1 MITFN
6 TEQVTKNTTSKDL
19 EALNA
24 GCPEVKLQEKSVEY
38 TQNAEYVVSPDA
50 GYDGLSKVNV
60 SVDLVVPTV
69 QNSKTVNI
77 TKNGSTTVK
86 PDTDYD
92 VVEQVVV
99 NTNIP
104 LQEKQVDVLLSEPT
118 TVILPD
124 TGYTGITKLTVNHS
138 PVEANTAYTATSN
151 GQYTIHPSEG
161 FDATTSV
168 NLTVNVPATPVEPT
182 KSVEITQNGTTNIIP
197 ADGYDA
203 IEGVDVTVNVPS
215 KEEETK
221 SVSYT
226 SNGSYTVQPTEGKT
240 LSEVSVS
247 VNVTNPPTALD
258 ISNKFVNCVNQTI
271 TQSDIDAFTGW
282 ENLTDGSYKFYNTKS
297 SSSIT
302 ALVLPSFSGLTNG
315 DFMFANSFS
324 GSYGPLIDLS
334 NVNFSSVTSAK
345 NMFAHSWIIPG
356 PNFKLFAGENS
367 KQIFKEAY
375 IDGGFNSW
383 AFYLDDNTYLMTAN
397 ELFYNARISCGGSL
411 ALRFNAKSFSNAF
424 AEVMDL
430 TDLSLDLDS
439 PQASTGVYIVGL
451 TNRSSIT
458 KLTLTLPNGSY
469 PNTYG
474 ESGYTAF
481 AGNNLVDLTINV
493 INNSASFVNCVSLS
507 QDSVNNILNALTD
520 VTAEPKTITF
530 AATQYGYVTEEQKT
544 AATAKGW
551 TINQA

>member
-118 TVILPD
+118 TVITPD
-124 TGYTGITKLTVNHS
+124 TGYEGITKLTVTHS
-138 PVEANTAYTATSN
+138 PVEANTAYTANAN
-151 GQYTIHPSEG
+151 GNYTIHPSEG
-161 FDATTSV
+161 YDATTSV

-197 ADGYDA
+197 AAGYDA

-247 VNVTNPPTALD
+247 VNVTNPPTAYD
-258 ISNKFVNCVNQTI
+258 ISNKFVSCVNQTI
-271 TQSDIDAFTGW
+271 SQSDIDAFTGW
-282 ENLTDGSYKFYNTKS
+282 ENLTDGSYKFYLAKTLYSNTPITLPAIPKLSNGSHMFSFAAPAPIISFAGRKINVNNGDNMFYQANIIVDEEFQFTCSSGGQYFGRATIDGKFGPNAFYNAYTNSTLHTYSRIFENATFKS
-297 SSSIT
+297 PTQSFLLKGTDFLGMFSSVKGIQDMTVTIDASSSIT
-302 ALVLPSFSGLTNG
+302 ILEMFRGISSLTALHLTFPEVEINNG
-315 DFMFANSFS
+315 DS
-324 GSYGPLIDLS
+324 SYYSPFYGLINL
-334 NVNFSSVTSAK
+334 
-345 NMFAHSWIIPG
+345 
-356 PNFKLFAGENS
+356 EN
-367 KQIFKEAY
+367 
-375 IDGGFNSW
+375 
-383 AFYLDDNTYLMTAN
+383 
-397 ELFYNARISCGGSL
+397 
-411 ALRFNAKSFSNAF
+411 
-424 AEVMDL
+424 
-430 TDLSLDLDS
+430 
-439 PQASTGVYIVGL
+439 
-451 TNRSSIT
+451 
-458 KLTLTLPNGSY
+458 
-469 PNTYG
+469 
-474 ESGYTAF
+474 
-481 AGNNLVDLTINV
+481 LTINR
-493 INNSASFVNCVSLS
+493 ITSSCYFSDCKKLT
-507 QDSVNNILNALTD
+507 QESVNNIINALAD
-520 VTAEPKTITF
+520 GVTNQTIWF
-530 AATQYGYVTEEQKT
+530 ASTQYGYVTEEQKT

-551 TINQA
+551 TINRA

>member
-86 PDTDYD
+86 PDTGYD

-118 TVILPD
+118 TVITPD
-124 TGYTGITKLTVNHS
+124 TGYEGITKLTVTHS
-138 PVEANTAYTATSN
+138 PVEANTAYTATNN
-151 GQYTIHPSEG
+151 GNYTITPSEG
-161 FDATTSV
+161 YDATTSV

-182 KSVEITQNGTTNIIP
+182 KQVTITSNGTTNIIP
-197 ADGYDA
+197 AAGYDA

-247 VNVTNPPTALD
+247 VNVTNPPTAYD
-258 ISNKFVNCVNQTI
+258 INNPNVRLGGTYFDSGVVGVNFLSVK
-271 TQSDIDAFTGW
+271 QSDIDALTGW
-282 ENLTDGSYKFYNTKS
+282 ESLTDGSGKCVQTFPTEDIIFNLPEITSANLMFYGGQY
-297 SSSIT
+297 
-302 ALVLPSFSGLTNG
+302 LPPSVAREHKISFT
-315 DFMFANSFS
+315 S
-324 GSYGPLIDLS
+324 GSLSKLKFAQKFAGFNQLWFDFSNVDLS
-334 NVNFSSVTSAK
+334 NCDRIEFGKATIQTDNYLKLGVNQMEETSCAFVNNEVK
-345 NMFAHSWIIPG
+345 FQFVRKFDLGRSNTL
-356 PNFKLFAGENS
+356 NFKNNTNLHKAYL
-367 KQIFKEAY
+367 IFNY
-375 IDGGFNSW
+375 PFNPDLM
-383 AFYLDDNTYLMTAN
+383 FYGCS
-397 ELFYNARISCGGSL
+397 R
-411 ALRFNAKSFSNAF
+411 
-424 AEVMDL
+424 L
-430 TDLSLDLDS
+430 TDVDIQGNIYPAD
-439 PQASTGVYIVGL
+439 
-451 TNRSSIT
+451 SSIYAANFYGCSRLQNLSIT
-458 KLTLTLPNGSY
+458 TISKSMHLEEATSLTQ
-469 PNTYG
+469 
-474 ESGYTAF
+474 E
-481 AGNNLVDLTINV
+481 
-493 INNSASFVNCVSLS
+493 
-507 QDSVNNILNALTD
+507 SVNNIINALAD
-520 VTAEPKTITF
+520 GVTNQTITF
-530 AATQYGYVTEEQKT
+530 AATQYGYITEEQKT

>member
-86 PDTDYD
+86 PDTDYNA
-92 VVEQVVV
+92 VEQVVV

-104 LQEKQVDVLLSEPT
+104 LQEKQVNVLLSEPT

-138 PVEANTAYTATSN
+138 PVEANTAYTANKN
-151 GQYTIHPSEG
+151 GSYTIHPSEG

-258 ISNKFVNCVNQTI
+258 ISNKFVSCVNQTI

-282 ENLTDGSYKFYNTKS
+282 ENLTDGSYKFYRAKALYSDTP
-297 SSSIT
+297 IT
-302 ALVLPSFSGLTNG
+302 LPAIPKLSNGSYMFSFAPPAPIISFAGKKINVSNG
-315 DFMFANSFS
+315 DNMFYQANIIVDEEFQFTCSSGGQYFGRAIIDGKFGPNALYNADTTRHPNTYSRIFENATFKSPTQSFYLV
-324 GSYGPLIDLS
+324 GTDFLGM
-334 NVNFSSVTSAK
+334 FSSVKGIQDMTVTIEASYSITILE
-345 NMFAHSWIIPG
+345 MFWNISSLTALHLTFPEVEINNGDSSYYSPFYGLI
-356 PNFKLFAGENS
+356 NLENLT
-367 KQIFKEAY
+367 INR
-375 IDGGFNSW
+375 ITNSC
-383 AFYLDDNTYLMTAN
+383 Y
-397 ELFYNARISCGGSL
+397 
-411 ALRFNAKSFSNAF
+411 FS
-424 AEVMDL
+424 DC
-430 TDLSLDLDS
+430 
-439 PQASTGVYIVGL
+439 
-451 TNRSSIT
+451 T
-458 KLTLTLPNGSY
+458 KLTQ
-469 PNTYG
+469 
-474 ESGYTAF
+474 E
-481 AGNNLVDLTINV
+481 
-493 INNSASFVNCVSLS
+493 
-507 QDSVNNILNALTD
+507 SVNNIINALAD
-520 VTAEPKTITF
+520 GVTNQEIWF
-530 AATQYGYVTEEQKT
+530 ASTQYGYVTEEQKT

>member
-86 PDTDYD
+86 PDTGYD
-92 VVEQVVV
+92 AVEQVVV

-118 TVILPD
+118 TVITPD
-124 TGYTGITKLTVNHS
+124 TGYEGITKLTVTHS
-138 PVEANTAYTATSN
+138 PVEANTAYTANAN
-151 GQYTIHPSEG
+151 GSYTIHPSEG
-161 FDATTSV
+161 YDATTSV

-182 KSVEITQNGTTNIIP
+182 KQVTITSNGTTNIIP
-197 ADGYDA
+197 ADGYNA

-226 SNGSYTVQPTEGKT
+226 SNGSYTVQPTAGKT

-247 VNVTNPPTALD
+247 VNVPSSGGLD
-258 ISNKFVNCVNQTI
+258 ISNKFVNCANQLI

-282 ENLTDGSYKFYNTKS
+282 ENLTKGDKKFYNATSTELIKLPNPETLT
-297 SSSIT
+297 SIQYM
-302 ALVLPSFSGLTNG
+302 FSAPDISRGVKLDVRG
-315 DFMFANSFS
+315 QSW
-324 GSYGPLIDLS
+324 S
-334 NVNFSSVTSAK
+334 NVKTGTQAFRNIPLTLDNKFKFYSSGTGVFYGSLITGELGYSAFYQSDNLFAPNFSEWFQRCHFNTPTVSLRLHSNNLSSMFDGTNLTSLNLSVYEESPVNLQQLCA
-345 NMFAHSWIIPG
+345 SCD
-356 PNFKLFAGENS
+356 KLKTLSLNLPE
-367 KQIFKEAY
+367 
-375 IDGGFNSW
+375 
-383 AFYLDDNTYLMTAN
+383 LDNT
-397 ELFYNARISCGGSL
+397 FGISNYGS
-411 ALRFNAKSFSNAF
+411 F
-424 AEVMDL
+424 
-430 TDLSLDLDS
+430 
-439 PQASTGVYIVGL
+439 VYGCKVL
-451 TNRSSIT
+451 ET
-458 KLTLTLPNGSY
+458 
-469 PNTYG
+469 
-474 ESGYTAF
+474 
-481 AGNNLVDLTINV
+481 VTINHISTNV
-493 INNSASFVNCVSLS
+493 FMNDCRSLT

-520 VTAEPKTITF
+520 VTANPKTITF
-530 AATQYGYVTEEQKT
+530 AATQYGYITEEQKT

>member
-86 PDTDYD
+86 PDTNYD

-138 PVEANTAYTATSN
+138 PVEANTAYTATNN
-151 GQYTIHPSEG
+151 GNYTIHPSEG
-161 FDATTSV
+161 YDATTSV

-182 KSVEITQNGTTNIIP
+182 KQVTITSNGTTNIIP

-247 VNVTNPPTALD
+247 VNVTNPPTAYD

-271 TQSDIDAFTGW
+271 SQSDIDAFTGW
-282 ENLTDGSYKFYNTKS
+282 ENLTDGSYKFYLAKTLYSNTPITLPAIPKLSNGSHMFSFAVPAPIISFAGRKINVNNGDNMFYQANIIVDEEFQFTCSSGGQYFGRATIDGKFGPNAFYNAYTNSTLHTYSRIFENATFKS
-297 SSSIT
+297 PTQSFLLKGTDFLGMFSSVKGIQDMTVTIDASSSIT
-302 ALVLPSFSGLTNG
+302 ILEMFRGISSLTALHLTFPEVEINNG
-315 DFMFANSFS
+315 DSSYYSPFYGLINLENLTINRITNSCYFS
-324 GSYGPLIDLS
+324 D
-334 NVNFSSVTSAK
+334 
-345 NMFAHSWIIPG
+345 
-356 PNFKLFAGENS
+356 
-367 KQIFKEAY
+367 
-375 IDGGFNSW
+375 
-383 AFYLDDNTYLMTAN
+383 
-397 ELFYNARISCGGSL
+397 C
-411 ALRFNAKSFSNAF
+411 
-424 AEVMDL
+424 
-430 TDLSLDLDS
+430 
-439 PQASTGVYIVGL
+439 
-451 TNRSSIT
+451 T
-458 KLTLTLPNGSY
+458 KLTQ
-469 PNTYG
+469 
-474 ESGYTAF
+474 E
-481 AGNNLVDLTINV
+481 
-493 INNSASFVNCVSLS
+493 
-507 QDSVNNILNALTD
+507 SVNNIINALAD
-520 VTAEPKTITF
+520 GVTNQTIWF
-530 AATQYGYVTEEQKT
+530 ASTQYGYVTEEQKT

-551 TINQA
+551 TINRA

>member
-92 VVEQVVV
+92 VVKQVVV

-138 PVEANTAYTATSN
+138 PVEANTAYTANEN
-151 GQYTIHPSEG
+151 GNYTIHPSEG

-182 KSVEITQNGTTNIIP
+182 KSVEITQNGITNIIP

-240 LSEVSVS
+240 LSEVSVN
-247 VNVTNPPTALD
+247 VNVANPPTAYD
-258 ISNKFVNCVNQTI
+258 INNPNVRLGGTWRYTGSNHYLSVQ
-271 TQSDIDAFTGW
+271 QSDIDSLTGW
-282 ENLTDGSYKFYNTKS
+282 ETLTIGGGKCTMINPETDLTFNLPEITDGNSMFYTTYLGITPNKKISFTDGSLSKMKTAVGFCGSTELQFNFSNLDLSECISLSLGRAVIQTDVPLKVGVSQITFDSSSTFYNNSLKMHFIKEFDINTQNLINLEHNTNIQNVEFIFDHPFNPYRMFYDCGYLTDVIIQGNIYPND
-297 SSSIT
+297 SSIY
-302 ALVLPSFSGLTNG
+302 V
-315 DFMFANSFS
+315 ANF
-324 GSYGPLIDLS
+324 YGCGRL
-334 NVNFSSVTSAK
+334 K
-345 NMFAHSWIIPG
+345 N
-356 PNFKLFAGENS
+356 L
-367 KQIFKEAY
+367 
-375 IDGGFNSW
+375 
-383 AFYLDDNTYLMTAN
+383 
-397 ELFYNARISCGGSL
+397 
-411 ALRFNAKSFSNAF
+411 
-424 AEVMDL
+424 
-430 TDLSLDLDS
+430 
-439 PQASTGVYIVGL
+439 
-451 TNRSSIT
+451 SIT
-458 KLTLTLPNGSY
+458 TISKSMHLEQAPSLTQ
-469 PNTYG
+469 
-474 ESGYTAF
+474 E
-481 AGNNLVDLTINV
+481 
-493 INNSASFVNCVSLS
+493 
-507 QDSVNNILNALTD
+507 SVNNIINALAD
-520 VTAEPKTITF
+520 GVTNQTIWF
-530 AATQYGYVTEEQKT
+530 ASTQYGYVTEEQKT

>member
-86 PDTDYD
+86 PDTGYD

-138 PVEANTAYTATSN
+138 PVEANTAYTANKN
-151 GQYTIHPSEG
+151 GSYTIHPSEG
-161 FDATTSV
+161 YDATTSV

-247 VNVTNPPTALD
+247 VNVPSSGALD
-258 ISNKFVNCVNQTI
+258 ISNKFVSCANQTI

-282 ENLTDGSYKFYNTKS
+282 ENLTNGDNKFKSATSQELIKLPNPETLTSIQYMFSAPDISRGVKLDVRGQSWSNVKSGAQAFRNILLTLDNKFKFYGSGTGVFYY
-297 SSSIT
+297 SSIT
-302 ALVLPSFSGLTNG
+302 GELGYSAFYQSDDLFAPNFSEWFTRCYFNTPTVSLRLHSNNLYS
-315 DFMFANSFS
+315 MFAETN
-324 GSYGPLIDLS
+324 
-334 NVNFSSVTSAK
+334 
-345 NMFAHSWIIPG
+345 
-356 PNFKLFAGENS
+356 
-367 KQIFKEAY
+367 
-375 IDGGFNSW
+375 
-383 AFYLDDNTYLMTAN
+383 
-397 ELFYNARISCGGSL
+397 
-411 ALRFNAKSFSNAF
+411 
-424 AEVMDL
+424 L
-430 TDLSLDLDS
+430 TSLDLNVYETTPVS
-439 PQASTGVYIVGL
+439 LQKLCASCDKLKTLSLNLPEFDNTFGGSNYGSFVYGCKALETV
-451 TNRSSIT
+451 
-458 KLTLTLPNGSY
+458 
-469 PNTYG
+469 
-474 ESGYTAF
+474 
-481 AGNNLVDLTINV
+481 TINH
-493 INNSASFVNCVSLS
+493 ISTNIFLSDCRSLT
-507 QDSVNNILNALTD
+507 QESVNNIINALAD
-520 VTAEPKTITF
+520 VTANPKTITF
-530 AATQYGYVTEEQKT
+530 AATPYSYITEEQKT

>member
-92 VVEQVVV
+92 AVEQVVV

-124 TGYTGITKLTVNHS
+124 AGYTGITKLTVNHS
-138 PVEANTAYTATSN
+138 PVEANTAYTANEN
-151 GQYTIHPSEG
+151 GSYTIHPSEG
-161 FDATTSV
+161 FGATTSV

-203 IEGVDVTVNVPS
+203 IAGVDVTVNVPS

-247 VNVTNPPTALD
+247 VNVANPPTAYD
-258 ISNKFVNCVNQTI
+258 ISNKFVSCVNQTI
-271 TQSDIDAFTGW
+271 SQEDIDAFTGW
-282 ENLTDGSYKFYNTKS
+282 ENLTDGSYKFYNAKTLYS
-297 SSSIT
+297 DTPIT
-302 ALVLPSFSGLTNG
+302 LPAIPKLSKGAYMFSFAAPAPIISFAGRKINVSNG
-315 DFMFANSFS
+315 DNMFYQANIIVDEEFQFTCSSGGQYFGRATIDGKFGPNALYNVDTTAHPNTYSRIFENATFKSPTQSFYLV
-324 GSYGPLIDLS
+324 GTDFLGM
-334 NVNFSSVTSAK
+334 FSSVEGIQDMTVT
-345 NMFAHSWIIPG
+345 
-356 PNFKLFAGENS
+356 
-367 KQIFKEAY
+367 
-375 IDGGFNSW
+375 ID
-383 AFYLDDNTYLMTAN
+383 
-397 ELFYNARISCGGSL
+397 
-411 ALRFNAKSFSNAF
+411 
-424 AEVMDL
+424 
-430 TDLSLDLDS
+430 
-439 PQASTGVYIVGL
+439 ASY
-451 TNRSSIT
+451 SIT
-458 KLTLTLPNGSY
+458 ILEMFRSMSSLTALHLNFPEVEINNGDSSY
-469 PNTYG
+469 YSPFYG
-474 ESGYTAF
+474 LI
-481 AGNNLVDLTINV
+481 NLENLTINR
-493 INNSASFVNCVSLS
+493 ITNSCYFSACKKLT
-507 QDSVNNILNALTD
+507 QESVNNIINALAD
-520 VTAEPKTITF
+520 GVTNQTIWF
-530 AATQYGYVTEEQKT
+530 ASTQYGYVTEEQKT

>member
-92 VVEQVVV
+92 AVEQVVV

-104 LQEKQVDVLLSEPT
+104 LQEKQVNVLLSEPT

-161 FDATTSV
+161 YDATTSV

-258 ISNKFVNCVNQTI
+258 ISNKFVSCVNQTI

-282 ENLTDGSYKFYNTKS
+282 ENLTDGRYKFYLAKTSDSQNPV
-297 SSSIT
+297 
-302 ALVLPSFSGLTNG
+302 VLPAMPNLTRGTEMFSCDSISKRSAFYDLRNVDFSKVTNAME
-315 DFMFANSFS
+315 MFQNVRII
-324 GSYGPLIDLS
+324 IDDS
-334 NVNFSSVTSAK
+334 
-345 NMFAHSWIIPG
+345 
-356 PNFKLFAGENS
+356 FKLFASDSIN
-367 KQIFKEAY
+367 IFMGAE
-375 IDGGFNSW
+375 INGTFNFN
-383 AFYLDDNTYLMTAN
+383 AFYKTNEICLGRADYLFKDAQIN
-397 ELFYNARISCGGSL
+397 YNG
-411 ALRFNAKSFSNAF
+411 
-424 AEVMDL
+424 
-430 TDLSLDLDS
+430 TLSLRLNTNTL
-439 PQASTGVYIVGL
+439 AGAFLNVKGL
-451 TNRSSIT
+451 TSLFLDLAGGPAGVNGIEITSLTKGSSIT
-458 KLTLTLPNGSY
+458 SLTITLPADNN
-469 PNTYG
+469 NTYG
-474 ESGYTAF
+474 DVSWQTFLSNVME
-481 AGNNLVDLTINV
+481 NVTINV
-493 INNSASFVNCVSLS
+493 INNNCDISTSTHLT
-507 QDSVNNILNALTD
+507 QESVNNIINALAD
-520 VTAEPKTITF
+520 VTADPKTLTLSN
-530 AATQYGYVTEEQKT
+530 QVQSYVTEEQKT

-551 TINQA
+551 TINFR

>member
-92 VVEQVVV
+92 AVEQVVV

-138 PVEANTAYTATSN
+138 PVEANTAYTANAN
-151 GQYTIHPSEG
+151 GSYTITPSEG

-247 VNVTNPPTALD
+247 VNVTNPPTAYD

-271 TQSDIDAFTGW
+271 SQSDIDAFTGW
-282 ENLTDGSYKFYNTKS
+282 ENLTDGRYKFYK
-297 SSSIT
+297 T
-302 ALVLPSFSGLTNG
+302 ATSDLQNPVVLPDMPNLTKGIGMFNCDLLIPRSAFFDLRNVDFSK
-315 DFMFANSFS
+315 
-324 GSYGPLIDLS
+324 
-334 NVNFSSVTSAK
+334 VTSAME
-345 NMFAHSWIIPG
+345 MFRNSKIIIDDS
-356 PNFKLFAGENS
+356 FKLFAKDSVN
-367 KQIFKEAY
+367 IFYGAEISGQFEY
-375 IDGGFNSW
+375 S
-383 AFYLDDNTYLMTAN
+383 AFYQSN
-397 ELFYNARISCGGSL
+397 ELCLGRADYLFKDAKFNDNDTLSL
-411 ALRFNAKSFSNAF
+411 RLNTNVLPAAF
-424 AEVMDL
+424 QNVVGL
-430 TDLSLDLDS
+430 TSLSLDLRG
-439 PQASTGVYIVGL
+439 PAGVNGIDIHSL
-451 TNRSSIT
+451 TRTSSIT
-458 KLTLTLPNGSY
+458 SLTITLPEDNS
-469 PNTYG
+469 NTYG
-474 ESGYTAF
+474 DVSYQTFLSNIME
-481 AGNNLVDLTINV
+481 NVTINI
-493 INNSASFVNCVSLS
+493 INNNCNISTSTSLT

-520 VTAEPKTITF
+520 VTADPKTITF
-530 AATQYGYVTEEQKT
+530 AATPYSYITEEQKT

>member
-86 PDTDYD
+86 PDTGYD

-138 PVEANTAYTATSN
+138 PVEANTAYTANEN
-151 GQYTIHPSEG
+151 GSYTIHPSEG
-161 FDATTSV
+161 YDATTSV

-182 KSVEITQNGTTNIIP
+182 KSVEITQNGITNIIP
-197 ADGYDA
+197 AAGYDA

-247 VNVTNPPTALD
+247 VNVPSSGALD
-258 ISNKFVNCVNQTI
+258 VSSPYVCFSLLGQTRNNASQGGVTLDDINGIS
-271 TQSDIDAFTGW
+271 GW
-282 ENLTDGSYKFYNTKS
+282 ENLTDGFYKFNSTYITSPLTWPENLFQNLISGNSMFSSARARTTDQRGGVLNMSNQSFPNLETAKEMFNLVSTATELQMPSEDVAMFPKLKQATRMFAGAKILSGGYVNVTGPLESIGFMFS
-297 SSSIT
+297 SSFPDSNHT
-302 ALVLPSFSGLTNG
+302 PTVSLTNLSNLTDADRPLG
-315 DFMFANSFS
+315 VSNSFIEEFILT
-324 GSYGPLIDLS
+324 GLPVDCNLS
-334 NVNFSSVTSAK
+334 VGTHLSEHSVSSIITTLADVTSNPK
-345 NMFAHSWIIPG
+345 
-356 PNFKLFAGENS
+356 
-367 KQIFKEAY
+367 
-375 IDGGFNSW
+375 
-383 AFYLDDNTYLMTAN
+383 
-397 ELFYNARISCGGSL
+397 
-411 ALRFNAKSFSNAF
+411 
-424 AEVMDL
+424 
-430 TDLSLDLDS
+430 
-439 PQASTGVYIVGL
+439 
-451 TNRSSIT
+451 
-458 KLTLTLPNGSY
+458 TLTLS
-469 PNTYG
+469 
-474 ESGYTAF
+474 
-481 AGNNLVDLTINV
+481 
-493 INNSASFVNCVSLS
+493 
-507 QDSVNNILNALTD
+507 
-520 VTAEPKTITF
+520 
-530 AATQYGYVTEEQKT
+530 TQVQSYVTEDMKT

-551 TINQA
+551 TINFA

>member
-6 TEQVTKNTTSKDL
+6 TKQVTKNTTSKDL

-92 VVEQVVV
+92 AVEQVVV

-124 TGYTGITKLTVNHS
+124 TGYTGITKLTVNHP
-138 PVEANTAYTATSN
+138 PVEANTAYTANEN
-151 GQYTIHPSEG
+151 GSYTIHPSEG
-161 FDATTSV
+161 YDATTSV

-247 VNVTNPPTALD
+247 VNVAGSGGDLSKD
-258 ISNKFVNCVNQTI
+258 I
-271 TQSDIDAFTGW
+271 TQPYVNLCGQDFTADNFNALTGY
-282 ENLTDGSYKFYNTKS
+282 ENLTSTKNKFRWMDPIIPSSDDEVTVTLDLPNVVDASYFLSGMSGGSSQFKV
-297 SSSIT
+297 SIAFT
-302 ALVLPSFSGLTNG
+302 ERSFKKCETFSG
-315 DFMFANSFS
+315 FMSNIDNFAFLNSTVNV
-324 GSYGPLIDLS
+324 DLS
-334 NVNFSSVTSAK
+334 NGSSLNSCYYKFNPINKVTCKANVSSKCTVLANFGNSSSANFDWTNADTS
-345 NMFAHSWIIPG
+345 NVE
-356 PNFKLFAGENS
+356 NFYSFLEQASITDLPLLDFS
-367 KQIFKEAY
+367 KATNISYMLYRCFSLTNL
-375 IDGGFNSW
+375 GGFLNLGK
-383 AFYLDDNTYLMTAN
+383 ATTKQMT
-397 ELFYNARISCGGSL
+397 
-411 ALRFNAKSFSNAF
+411 
-424 AEVMDL
+424 
-430 TDLSLDLDS
+430 LSL
-439 PQASTGVYIVGL
+439 Y
-451 TNRSSIT
+451 SSS
-458 KLTLTLPNGSY
+458 KLTT
-469 PNTYG
+469 
-474 ESGYTAF
+474 ESVLNIF
-481 AGNNLVDLTINV
+481 NNLY
-493 INNSASFVNCVSLS
+493 
-507 QDSVNNILNALTD
+507 SVNASLGCKIELSSTVYGNLTED
-520 VTAEPKTITF
+520 QIAI
-530 AATQYGYVTEEQKT
+530 ATN
-544 AATAKGW
+544 KGW
-551 TINQA
+551 TVTG

>member
-92 VVEQVVV
+92 AVEQVVV

-138 PVEANTAYTATSN
+138 PVEANTAYTANKN
-151 GQYTIHPSEG
+151 GSYTIHPSEG

-197 ADGYDA
+197 ADGYNA

-247 VNVTNPPTALD
+247 VNVPSSGALD

-282 ENLTDGSYKFYNTKS
+282 GNLTDGSYKFYNTKS
-297 SSSIT
+297 SSEGT

-324 GSYGPLIDLS
+324 GHYGPHIDLS
-334 NVNFSSVTSAK
+334 NVDFSSVTSAK
-345 NMFAHSWIIPG
+345 NMF
-356 PNFKLFAGENS
+356 
-367 KQIFKEAY
+367 
-375 IDGGFNSW
+375 
-383 AFYLDDNTYLMTAN
+383 
-397 ELFYNARISCGGSL
+397 
-411 ALRFNAKSFSNAF
+411 
-424 AEVMDL
+424 
-430 TDLSLDLDS
+430 
-439 PQASTGVYIVGL
+439 
-451 TNRSSIT
+451 
-458 KLTLTLPNGSY
+458 
-469 PNTYG
+469 
-474 ESGYTAF
+474 
-481 AGNNLVDLTINV
+481 
-493 INNSASFVNCVSLS
+493 
-507 QDSVNNILNALTD
+507 
-520 VTAEPKTITF
+520 
-530 AATQYGYVTEEQKT
+530 
-544 AATAKGW
+544 
-551 TINQA
+551 NQS

>member
-86 PDTDYD
+86 PDTGYD
-92 VVEQVVV
+92 AVEQVVV

-161 FDATTSV
+161 YDATTSV

-203 IEGVDVTVNVPS
+203 IAGVDVTVNVPS

-247 VNVTNPPTALD
+247 VNVTNPPTAYD
-258 ISNKFVNCVNQTI
+258 INNPNVRLGGEIVSEYDRRYLRVA
-271 TQSDIDAFTGW
+271 QSDINALSGW
-282 ENLTDGSYKFYNTKS
+282 ETLQDGIGKCSAIFPAEDLTFNLPELVCGDNMFYSGYSGGIPNKTISFTDGS
-297 SSSIT
+297 
-302 ALVLPSFSGLTNG
+302 
-315 DFMFANSFS
+315 
-324 GSYGPLIDLS
+324 LS
-334 NVNFSSVTSAK
+334 KMTSA
-345 NMFAHSWIIPG
+345 AG
-356 PNFKLFAGENS
+356 FAGNS
-367 KQIFKEAY
+367 
-375 IDGGFNSW
+375 
-383 AFYLDDNTYLMTAN
+383 
-397 ELFYNARISCGGSL
+397 R
-411 ALRFNAKSFSNAF
+411 LRFNLSNLDLTNCRYFSLGNSRIQTDNYLKLGANALNLTQCEFVNNEVKLHFLYKFSISGYGGEVTFEANSEIHKVHLIFSNPYKLYRSF
-424 AEVMDL
+424 FNCSEL
-430 TDLSLDLDS
+430 TDVEIQGELYVSESSLYNS
-439 PQASTGVYIVGL
+439 NFYNCQ
-451 TNRSSIT
+451 
-458 KLTLTLPNGSY
+458 KLKN
-469 PNTYG
+469 
-474 ESGYTAF
+474 
-481 AGNNLVDLTINV
+481 
-493 INNSASFVNCVSLS
+493 VSLTKIWNTMWWNGAPS
-507 QDSVNNILNALTD
+507 LTQESVNNIINALAD
-520 VTAEPKTITF
+520 GVTNQTITF
-530 AATQYGYVTEEQKT
+530 AAKQYGYITEEQKT

-551 TINQA
+551 TINKA

>member
-92 VVEQVVV
+92 AVEQVVV

-247 VNVTNPPTALD
+247 VNVPSSGALD
-258 ISNKFVNCVNQTI
+258 ISNKFVSCANQTI
-271 TQSDIDAFTGW
+271 SQSDIDAFTGW
-282 ENLTDGSYKFYNTKS
+282 ENLTKGDKKFYNATSQELIKLPNPETLTSINQMFNASNISRGVKLDVRGQSWSNVKS
-297 SSSIT
+297 STQAFRNISLTLDNKFKFYGSGTGVFYASLIT
-302 ALVLPSFSGLTNG
+302 GELG
-315 DFMFANSFS
+315 
-324 GSYGPLIDLS
+324 Y
-334 NVNFSSVTSAK
+334 SA
-345 NMFAHSWIIPG
+345 FYQSDD
-356 PNFKLFAGENS
+356 LFAPDFSEW
-367 KQIFKEAY
+367 F
-375 IDGGFNSW
+375 
-383 AFYLDDNTYLMTAN
+383 
-397 ELFYNARISCGGSL
+397 ARC
-411 ALRFNAKSFSNAF
+411 RFNTPTVSLRLHSNSLDSMF
-424 AEVMDL
+424 NTTNL
-430 TDLSLDLDS
+430 TSLDLN
-439 PQASTGVYIVGL
+439 VYEVTPVNLRNLCG
-451 TNRSSIT
+451 SCD
-458 KLTLTLPNGSY
+458 KLKTLSLNLPELDNTFGTSNYGSFV
-469 PNTYG
+469 YG
-474 ESGYTAF
+474 CKVLET
-481 AGNNLVDLTINV
+481 VTINH
-493 INNSASFVNCVSLS
+493 ISTNIFFSDCRSLT
-507 QDSVNNILNALTD
+507 QESVNNIINALAD
-520 VTAEPKTITF
+520 GVTNQTIWF

>member
-86 PDTDYD
+86 PDTGYD
-92 VVEQVVV
+92 AVEQVVV

-124 TGYTGITKLTVNHS
+124 TGYTGITKLTVNHP
-138 PVEANTAYTATSN
+138 PVEANTAYTANEN
-151 GQYTIHPSEG
+151 GSYTITPSEG

-247 VNVTNPPTALD
+247 VNVTNPPTAYD
-258 ISNKFVNCVNQTI
+258 INNPNVRLGGTYNRATSSGSYFIEVQ
-271 TQSDIDAFTGW
+271 QSDINSLTGW
-282 ENLTDGSYKFYNTKS
+282 ESLTIGSGKCVGIFPTGDLIFNLPEITSADWMFYGTSLGTGGWGRHKISFTDGSLSKLISAENFCGSEN
-297 SSSIT
+297 
-302 ALVLPSFSGLTNG
+302 LWFDFSNV
-315 DFMFANSFS
+315 
-324 GSYGPLIDLS
+324 DLS
-334 NVNFSSVTSAK
+334 NCWKCSFGAAK
-345 NMFAHSWIIPG
+345 LQTDNYL
-356 PNFKLFAGENS
+356 KLGIA
-367 KQIFKEAY
+367 
-375 IDGGFNSW
+375 D
-383 AFYLDDNTYLMTAN
+383 
-397 ELFYNARISCGGSL
+397 ISF
-411 ALRFNAKSFSNAF
+411 R
-424 AEVMDL
+424 
-430 TDLSLDLDS
+430 
-439 PQASTGVYIVGL
+439 
-451 TNRSSIT
+451 
-458 KLTLTLPNGSY
+458 
-469 PNTYG
+469 
-474 ESGYTAF
+474 
-481 AGNNLVDLTINV
+481 
-493 INNSASFVNCVSLS
+493 SASFVNGEIKLQFPKSHTNSIDFQNNTQLHKAYLIFDYPFSPSKMFYSCSNLEEVAIQGDLSPKDESTRYTSNFYMCYKLTNVSFTKILTS
-507 QDSVNNILNALTD
+507 VWFGDCKKLTQESVNNIINALADGVTD
-520 VTAEPKTITF
+520 QTITF
-530 AATQYGYVTEEQKT
+530 ASTQYGYVTEEQKT

>member
-92 VVEQVVV
+92 AVEQVVV

-138 PVEANTAYTATSN
+138 PVEANTAYTANEN
-151 GQYTIHPSEG
+151 GSYTIHPSEG

-197 ADGYDA
+197 ADGYNA

-247 VNVTNPPTALD
+247 VNVTNPPTAYD
-258 ISNKFVNCVNQTI
+258 ISNKFVSCANQLI

-282 ENLTDGSYKFYNTKS
+282 ENFTKGDDKFKNATSQELIK
-297 SSSIT
+297 
-302 ALVLPSFSGLTNG
+302 LPN
-315 DFMFANSFS
+315 
-324 GSYGPLIDLS
+324 P
-334 NVNFSSVTSAK
+334 
-345 NMFAHSWIIPG
+345 
-356 PNFKLFAGENS
+356 E
-367 KQIFKEAY
+367 
-375 IDGGFNSW
+375 
-383 AFYLDDNTYLMTAN
+383 
-397 ELFYNARISCGGSL
+397 
-411 ALRFNAKSFSNAF
+411 
-424 AEVMDL
+424 
-430 TDLSLDLDS
+430 
-439 PQASTGVYIVGL
+439 
-451 TNRSSIT
+451 
-458 KLTLTLPNGSY
+458 TLTSVQQM
-469 PNTYG
+469 
-474 ESGYTAF
+474 F
-481 AGNNLVDLTINV
+481 
-493 INNSASFVNCVSLS
+493 SAPDISRGVKL
-507 QDSVNNILNALTD
+507 D
-520 VTAEPKTITF
+520 VRG
-530 AATQYGYVTEEQKT
+530 QS
-544 AATAKGW
+544 
-551 TINQA
+551 

>member
-86 PDTDYD
+86 PDTNYD
-92 VVEQVVV
+92 AVEQVVV

-104 LQEKQVDVLLSEPT
+104 LQEKQVNVLLSEPT
-118 TVILPD
+118 TVITPD
-124 TGYTGITKLTVNHS
+124 TGYEGITKLTVTHP
-138 PVEANTAYTATSN
+138 PVEANTAYTANEN
-151 GQYTIHPSEG
+151 GSYTIHPSEG
-161 FDATTSV
+161 YDATTSV

-182 KSVEITQNGTTNIIP
+182 KSVEITQNGITNIIP
-197 ADGYDA
+197 ADGYNA

-258 ISNKFVNCVNQTI
+258 ISNKFVSCVNQTI

-297 SSSIT
+297 SSEGI

-324 GSYGPLIDLS
+324 GHYGPHIDLS
-334 NVNFSSVTSAK
+334 NVDFSSVTSAK
-345 NMFAHSWIIPG
+345 NMF
-356 PNFKLFAGENS
+356 
-367 KQIFKEAY
+367 
-375 IDGGFNSW
+375 
-383 AFYLDDNTYLMTAN
+383 
-397 ELFYNARISCGGSL
+397 
-411 ALRFNAKSFSNAF
+411 
-424 AEVMDL
+424 
-430 TDLSLDLDS
+430 
-439 PQASTGVYIVGL
+439 
-451 TNRSSIT
+451 
-458 KLTLTLPNGSY
+458 
-469 PNTYG
+469 
-474 ESGYTAF
+474 
-481 AGNNLVDLTINV
+481 
-493 INNSASFVNCVSLS
+493 
-507 QDSVNNILNALTD
+507 
-520 VTAEPKTITF
+520 
-530 AATQYGYVTEEQKT
+530 
-544 AATAKGW
+544 
-551 TINQA
+551 NQS

>member
-86 PDTDYD
+86 PDTGYD

-138 PVEANTAYTATSN
+138 PVEANTAYTANAN
-151 GQYTIHPSEG
+151 GSYTITPSEG
-161 FDATTSV
+161 YDATTSV

-182 KSVEITQNGTTNIIP
+182 KQVTITSNGTTNIIP
-197 ADGYDA
+197 AAGYDA

-247 VNVTNPPTALD
+247 VNVTNPPTAYD
-258 ISNKFVNCVNQTI
+258 INNLNVRLGGEVASSDGYKKYIRVA
-271 TQSDIDAFTGW
+271 QSDINALSGW
-282 ENLTDGSYKFYNTKS
+282 ETLQDGMGKCSAIYPNEDLTFNLPELVCGDNMFYSGYFNEIPNKTISFTDGS
-297 SSSIT
+297 
-302 ALVLPSFSGLTNG
+302 
-315 DFMFANSFS
+315 
-324 GSYGPLIDLS
+324 LS
-334 NVNFSSVTSAK
+334 KMTSAA
-345 NMFAHSWIIPG
+345 N
-356 PNFKLFAGENS
+356 FAGTS
-367 KQIFKEAY
+367 
-375 IDGGFNSW
+375 
-383 AFYLDDNTYLMTAN
+383 
-397 ELFYNARISCGGSL
+397 R
-411 ALRFNAKSFSNAF
+411 LRFNLSNLDLTNCRYFSLGNSRIQTDNYLKLGANGLNLTQCEFVNNEVKLHFLYNFSTSGYGGEVTFENNHEIYKVHLIFSNPYKLYRSF
-424 AEVMDL
+424 FNCDHL
-430 TDLSLDLDS
+430 TDVEIQGELYVNESSLYNANFYSCQQLK
-439 PQASTGVYIVGL
+439 
-451 TNRSSIT
+451 N
-458 KLTLTLPNGSY
+458 
-469 PNTYG
+469 
-474 ESGYTAF
+474 
-481 AGNNLVDLTINV
+481 
-493 INNSASFVNCVSLS
+493 VSLTKIWNTMYWNGCPS
-507 QDSVNNILNALTD
+507 LTQESVNNIINALAD
-520 VTAEPKTITF
+520 GVTNQTITF
-530 AATQYGYVTEEQKT
+530 AATQYGYITEEQKT

>member
-118 TVILPD
+118 TVITPD
-124 TGYTGITKLTVNHS
+124 TGYEGITKLTVTHS
-138 PVEANTAYTATSN
+138 PVEANTAYTANEN
-151 GQYTIHPSEG
+151 GSYTIHPSEG
-161 FDATTSV
+161 YDATTSV
-168 NLTVNVPATPVEPT
+168 NLTVNVPATPIEPT

-240 LSEVSVS
+240 LSEIS
-247 VNVTNPPTALD
+247 VNVNVPSSGALD
-258 ISNKFVNCVNQTI
+258 ISNKFVSCANQLI

-282 ENLTDGSYKFYNTKS
+282 ENLTDGDKKFYNATSTELIK
-297 SSSIT
+297 
-302 ALVLPSFSGLTNG
+302 LPN
-315 DFMFANSFS
+315 
-324 GSYGPLIDLS
+324 P
-334 NVNFSSVTSAK
+334 
-345 NMFAHSWIIPG
+345 
-356 PNFKLFAGENS
+356 E
-367 KQIFKEAY
+367 
-375 IDGGFNSW
+375 
-383 AFYLDDNTYLMTAN
+383 
-397 ELFYNARISCGGSL
+397 
-411 ALRFNAKSFSNAF
+411 
-424 AEVMDL
+424 
-430 TDLSLDLDS
+430 
-439 PQASTGVYIVGL
+439 
-451 TNRSSIT
+451 
-458 KLTLTLPNGSY
+458 TLTS
-469 PNTYG
+469 
-474 ESGYTAF
+474 
-481 AGNNLVDLTINV
+481 
-493 INNSASFVNCVSLS
+493 
-507 QDSVNNILNALTD
+507 
-520 VTAEPKTITF
+520 
-530 AATQYGYVTEEQKT
+530 TQYMFSAPDISRGVKLDVRGQS
-544 AATAKGW
+544 
-551 TINQA
+551 

>member
-19 EALNA
+19 EALNT

-92 VVEQVVV
+92 AVEQVVV

-104 LQEKQVDVLLSEPT
+104 LQEKQVNVLLSEPT
-118 TVILPD
+118 TVITPD
-124 TGYTGITKLTVNHS
+124 TGYEGITKLTVTHS
-138 PVEANTAYTATSN
+138 PVEANTAYTANEN
-151 GQYTIHPSEG
+151 GSYTIHPSEG
-161 FDATTSV
+161 YDATTSV

-247 VNVTNPPTALD
+247 VNVPSSGALD
-258 ISNKFVNCVNQTI
+258 ISNKFVSCANQLI

-282 ENLTDGSYKFYNTKS
+282 ENLTKGDNKFKNATSQELIKLPNPGTLTSIQQMFSAPDISRGVKLDVRGQSWSNVKSSTQAFRNILLTLDNKFKFYGSGTGVFYAS
-297 SSSIT
+297 LIT
-302 ALVLPSFSGLTNG
+302 GELGYSAFYQSDDL
-315 DFMFANSFS
+315 FA
-324 GSYGPLIDLS
+324 P
-334 NVNFSSVTSAK
+334 NFSEWFARCHFNTPTVSLRLHS
-345 NMFAHSWIIPG
+345 NNLMSMF
-356 PNFKLFAGENS
+356 
-367 KQIFKEAY
+367 EAT
-375 IDGGFNSW
+375 N
-383 AFYLDDNTYLMTAN
+383 
-397 ELFYNARISCGGSL
+397 
-411 ALRFNAKSFSNAF
+411 
-424 AEVMDL
+424 L
-430 TDLSLDLDS
+430 TSLDLNVYEATS
-439 PQASTGVYIVGL
+439 VSLSKLCASCDKLKTLSLNLPEFDNTFGTSNYGSFVYGCKALETV
-451 TNRSSIT
+451 
-458 KLTLTLPNGSY
+458 
-469 PNTYG
+469 
-474 ESGYTAF
+474 
-481 AGNNLVDLTINV
+481 TINH
-493 INNSASFVNCVSLS
+493 ISTNIFFSDCRSLS

-520 VTAEPKTITF
+520 VTANPKTITF
-530 AATQYGYVTEEQKT
+530 AATPYSYITEEQKT

>member
-92 VVEQVVV
+92 VVKQVVV

-118 TVILPD
+118 TVVLPD

-138 PVEANTAYTATSN
+138 PVEANTAYTANKN
-151 GQYTIHPSEG
+151 GSYTIHPSEG
-161 FDATTSV
+161 YDATTSV

-247 VNVTNPPTALD
+247 VNVPSSGALD

-297 SSSIT
+297 SSTIT

-324 GSYGPLIDLS
+324 GRFGPLIDLS
-334 NVNFSSVTSAK
+334 NVDFSSVMSARY
-345 NMFAHSWIIPG
+345 MFNQAHIIPG
-356 PNFKLFAGENS
+356 PNFKLFAGGDS
-367 KQIFKEAY
+367 SSIFKGAY
-375 IDGGFNSW
+375 IDGGFNHS
-383 AFYLDDNTYLMTAN
+383 AFYKDDNTYLRNASH
-397 ELFYNARISCGGSL
+397 LFYQARISYSGTL
-411 ALRFNAKSFSNAF
+411 LMRFNSNNYNSAF
-424 AEVMDL
+424 AGVSDL
-430 TDLSLDLDS
+430 EGLSLELDN
-439 PQASTGVYIVGL
+439 PGGINGVDIESL
-451 TNRSSIT
+451 TRQSSIT
-458 KLTLTLPNGSY
+458 ELTLTLPNSST

-474 ESGYTAF
+474 ELEFLCF
-481 AGNNLVDLTINV
+481 AGDNLVNLTINV
-493 INNSASFVNCVSLS
+493 INNSVNFGTCNQLT
-507 QDSVNNILNALTD
+507 QDSVNNILNALAD

-530 AATQYGYVTEEQKT
+530 AATQYGYVTEEQKA

>member
-6 TEQVTKNTTSKDL
+6 TEQVAKNATSKDL

-77 TKNGSTTVK
+77 TKNGSTTIK
-86 PDTDYD
+86 PDTNYD

-118 TVILPD
+118 TVITPD
-124 TGYTGITKLTVNHS
+124 TGYEGITKLTVTHS
-138 PVEANTAYTATSN
+138 PVEANTAYTANEN
-151 GQYTIHPSEG
+151 GSYTIHPSEG

-203 IEGVDVTVNVPS
+203 IAGVDVTVNVPS

-247 VNVTNPPTALD
+247 VNVAGSGGLD
-258 ISNKFVNCVNQTI
+258 ISNKFVNCKDQLV

-282 ENLTDGSYKFYNTKS
+282 ENLTDGDRK
-297 SSSIT
+297 
-302 ALVLPSFSGLTNG
+302 
-315 DFMFANSFS
+315 
-324 GSYGPLIDLS
+324 
-334 NVNFSSVTSAK
+334 
-345 NMFAHSWIIPG
+345 
-356 PNFKLFAGENS
+356 
-367 KQIFKEAY
+367 
-375 IDGGFNSW
+375 
-383 AFYLDDNTYLMTAN
+383 
-397 ELFYNARISCGGSL
+397 
-411 ALRFNAKSFSNAF
+411 FSNATSIELIKLPNPETLTSTQYMFNASNISRGVKLDVRGQSWSNVKSSTQTFRNISITLDKQFKFYGSGTGVFYQSLITGELGYSAFYQSDNLF
-424 AEVMDL
+424 APNFSEWFGRCHFNTPTVSLRLHSADL
-430 TDLSLDLDS
+430 DSMFASTNLTSLDLN
-439 PQASTGVYIVGL
+439 VYEANPVNL
-451 TNRSSIT
+451 T
-458 KLTLTLPNGSY
+458 KLCESCDKLKTLSLHLPELDNTFGISNYGSFV
-469 PNTYG
+469 YG
-474 ESGYTAF
+474 CRALET
-481 AGNNLVDLTINV
+481 VTINR
-493 INNSASFVNCVSLS
+493 ISTNIFMSDCVSLT

-520 VTAEPKTITF
+520 VTADPKTITF
-530 AATQYGYVTEEQKT
+530 AATQYNYITEEQKT

>member
-118 TVILPD
+118 TVITPD
-124 TGYTGITKLTVNHS
+124 TGYEGITKLTVTHS
-138 PVEANTAYTATSN
+138 PVEANTAYTATNN
-151 GQYTIHPSEG
+151 GSYTIHPSEG
-161 FDATTSV
+161 YDATTSV

-182 KSVEITQNGTTNIIP
+182 KSVEIIQNGTTNIIP

-247 VNVTNPPTALD
+247 VNVTNPPTAYD
-258 ISNKFVNCVNQTI
+258 ISNKFVSCVNQTI
-271 TQSDIDAFTGW
+271 SQSDIDAFTGW
-282 ENLTDGSYKFYNTKS
+282 ENLTDGSYKFYLAKTLYSNTPITLPAIPKLSNGSHMFSFAAPAPIISFAGRKINVNNGDNMFYQANIIVDEEFQFTCSSGGQYFGRATIDGKFGPNAFYNAYTNSTLHTYSRIFENATFKS
-297 SSSIT
+297 PTQSFLLKGTDFLGMFSSVKGIQDMTVTIDASSSIT
-302 ALVLPSFSGLTNG
+302 ILEMFRGISSLTALHLTFPEVEINNG
-315 DFMFANSFS
+315 DS
-324 GSYGPLIDLS
+324 SYYSPFYGLINL
-334 NVNFSSVTSAK
+334 
-345 NMFAHSWIIPG
+345 
-356 PNFKLFAGENS
+356 EN
-367 KQIFKEAY
+367 
-375 IDGGFNSW
+375 
-383 AFYLDDNTYLMTAN
+383 
-397 ELFYNARISCGGSL
+397 
-411 ALRFNAKSFSNAF
+411 
-424 AEVMDL
+424 
-430 TDLSLDLDS
+430 
-439 PQASTGVYIVGL
+439 
-451 TNRSSIT
+451 
-458 KLTLTLPNGSY
+458 
-469 PNTYG
+469 
-474 ESGYTAF
+474 
-481 AGNNLVDLTINV
+481 LTINR
-493 INNSASFVNCVSLS
+493 ITSSCYFSDCKKLT
-507 QDSVNNILNALTD
+507 QESVNNIINALAD
-520 VTAEPKTITF
+520 GVTNQTIWF
-530 AATQYGYVTEEQKT
+530 ASTQYGYVTEEQKT

-551 TINQA
+551 TINRA

>member
-151 GQYTIHPSEG
+151 GEYTIHPSEG

-247 VNVTNPPTALD
+247 VNVTGSSTLD
-258 ISNKFVNCVNQTI
+258 INTPGVSMAYTTKLYPKDFI
-271 TQSDIDAFTGW
+271 GW
-282 ENLTDGSYKFYNTKS
+282 DTLKDGSYKCACCRWTGNPTENF
-297 SSSIT
+297 IT
-302 ALVLPSFSGLTNG
+302 FKLPVIENATSMFEGTNVQ
-315 DFMFANSFS
+315 NFS
-324 GSYGPLIDLS
+324 GSSNCYIQINPDCKNITSMFKNLQGPIGDLLLED
-334 NVNFSSVTSAK
+334 NN
-345 NMFAHSWIIPG
+345 
-356 PNFKLFAGENS
+356 AGTLYFTNAI
-367 KQIFKEAY
+367 KADY
-375 IDGGFNSW
+375 
-383 AFYLDDNTYLMTAN
+383 AFD
-397 ELFYNARISCGGSL
+397 C
-411 ALRFNAKSFSNAF
+411 K
-424 AEVMDL
+424 
-430 TDLSLDLDS
+430 
-439 PQASTGVYIVGL
+439 
-451 TNRSSIT
+451 
-458 KLTLTLPNGSY
+458 Y
-469 PNTYG
+469 PR
-474 ESGYTAF
+474 
-481 AGNNLVDLTINV
+481 
-493 INNSASFVNCVSLS
+493 
-507 QDSVNNILNALTD
+507 
-520 VTAEPKTITF
+520 
-530 AATQYGYVTEEQKT
+530 
-544 AATAKGW
+544 
-551 TINQA
+551 

>member
-19 EALNA
+19 EALNT

-92 VVEQVVV
+92 AVEQVVV

-138 PVEANTAYTATSN
+138 PVEANTAYTANEN
-151 GQYTIHPSEG
+151 GSYTIHPSEG
-161 FDATTSV
+161 FGATTSV

-258 ISNKFVNCVNQTI
+258 INNPNVRLGGTYNGATSAGSYFINVQ
-271 TQSDIDAFTGW
+271 QSDINSLTG
-282 ENLTDGSYKFYNTKS
+282 
-297 SSSIT
+297 
-302 ALVLPSFSGLTNG
+302 
-315 DFMFANSFS
+315 
-324 GSYGPLIDLS
+324 
-334 NVNFSSVTSAK
+334 
-345 NMFAHSWIIPG
+345 
-356 PNFKLFAGENS
+356 
-367 KQIFKEAY
+367 
-375 IDGGFNSW
+375 
-383 AFYLDDNTYLMTAN
+383 
-397 ELFYNARISCGGSL
+397 
-411 ALRFNAKSFSNAF
+411 
-424 AEVMDL
+424 
-430 TDLSLDLDS
+430 
-439 PQASTGVYIVGL
+439 
-451 TNRSSIT
+451 
-458 KLTLTLPNGSY
+458 
-469 PNTYG
+469 
-474 ESGYTAF
+474 
-481 AGNNLVDLTINV
+481 
-493 INNSASFVNCVSLS
+493 
-507 QDSVNNILNALTD
+507 
-520 VTAEPKTITF
+520 
-530 AATQYGYVTEEQKT
+530 
-544 AATAKGW
+544 
-551 TINQA
+551 

>member
-86 PDTDYD
+86 PDTNYD
-92 VVEQVVV
+92 VVKQVVV

-138 PVEANTAYTATSN
+138 PVEANTAYTANKN
-151 GQYTIHPSEG
+151 GSYTITPSEG

-182 KSVEITQNGTTNIIP
+182 KQVTITSNGTTNIIP

-203 IEGVDVTVNVPS
+203 IAGVDVTVNVPS

-247 VNVTNPPTALD
+247 VNVPSSGALD
-258 ISNKFVNCVNQTI
+258 ISNKFVNCANQLI

-282 ENLTDGSYKFYNTKS
+282 ENLTDGDNKFYNATSQELIKLPNPETLTSIQYMFGAPNISRGVKLDVRGQSWSNVKS
-297 SSSIT
+297 STQAFRNIRLALDKQFKFYGSGTGVFFESIIT
-302 ALVLPSFSGLTNG
+302 GELGYSAFYQSNNL
-315 DFMFANSFS
+315 FA
-324 GSYGPLIDLS
+324 P
-334 NVNFSSVTSAK
+334 NFSEWFARCYFNTPTVSLRLHSADLDS
-345 NMFAHSWIIPG
+345 MFETT
-356 PNFKLFAGENS
+356 N
-367 KQIFKEAY
+367 
-375 IDGGFNSW
+375 
-383 AFYLDDNTYLMTAN
+383 
-397 ELFYNARISCGGSL
+397 
-411 ALRFNAKSFSNAF
+411 
-424 AEVMDL
+424 L
-430 TDLSLDLDS
+430 TSLDLN
-439 PQASTGVYIVGL
+439 VYEANPVSL
-451 TNRSSIT
+451 Q
-458 KLTLTLPNGSY
+458 KLCGSCDKLKTLSLSLPELDNTFGPSKYGSFV
-469 PNTYG
+469 YG
-474 ESGYTAF
+474 CKVLET
-481 AGNNLVDLTINV
+481 VTINH
-493 INNSASFVNCVSLS
+493 ISTSIFMGDCISLT

-520 VTAEPKTITF
+520 VTANPKTITF

-551 TINQA
+551 TINRA

>member
-86 PDTDYD
+86 PDTGYD
-92 VVEQVVV
+92 AVEQVVV

-203 IEGVDVTVNVPS
+203 IAGVDVTVNVPS

-247 VNVTNPPTALD
+247 VNVTNPPTAYD

-271 TQSDIDAFTGW
+271 TQEDIDAFTGW
-282 ENLTDGSYKFYNTKS
+282 ENLTDGSYKFYKSKS
-297 SSSIT
+297 SSTYLIREIT
-302 ALVLPSFSGLTNG
+302 LPEMPKLLNGNNMCNSDPTLKYHLEGKTFKLSAAQNMFRNSRVSVDENFRFVSTGGGYFNAAIISGNFARNAFYIDADSCANINGMFTDATLPSSLSLEFRDNINCNE
-315 DFMFANSFS
+315 MFWRCK
-324 GSYGPLIDLS
+324 DL
-334 NVNFSSVTSAK
+334 V
-345 NMFAHSWIIPG
+345 
-356 PNFKLFAGENS
+356 
-367 KQIFKEAY
+367 
-375 IDGGFNSW
+375 
-383 AFYLDDNTYLMTAN
+383 
-397 ELFYNARISCGGSL
+397 
-411 ALRFNAKSFSNAF
+411 
-424 AEVMDL
+424 
-430 TDLSLDLDS
+430 SLDLTLTGTSLTLKNLLSNITTLQTLNLTLNSDS
-439 PQASTGVYIVGL
+439 TIDFGGYSFYSPFLADPSL
-451 TNRSSIT
+451 TN
-458 KLTLTLPNGSY
+458 
-469 PNTYG
+469 
-474 ESGYTAF
+474 
-481 AGNNLVDLTINV
+481 LTINI
-493 INNSASFVNCVSLS
+493 INDSCWFNDCGLLS
-507 QDSVNNILNALTD
+507 QDSVNNIFNALAD
-520 VTAEPKTITF
+520 VTSNPKTLTLSN
-530 AATQYGYVTEEQKT
+530 QVQSYVTEEQKT

-551 TINQA
+551 TINFA

>member
-92 VVEQVVV
+92 AVEQVVV

-104 LQEKQVDVLLSEPT
+104 LQEKQVNVLLSEPT

-247 VNVTNPPTALD
+247 VNVPSSGALD
-258 ISNKFVNCVNQTI
+258 ISNKFVSCANQTI
-271 TQSDIDAFTGW
+271 SQSDIDAFTGW
-282 ENLTDGSYKFYNTKS
+282 ENLTKGDKKFYNATSQELIKLPNPETLTSINQMFNASNISRGVKLDVRGQSWSNVKS
-297 SSSIT
+297 STQAFRNISLTLDNKFKFYGSGTGVFYASLIT
-302 ALVLPSFSGLTNG
+302 GELG
-315 DFMFANSFS
+315 
-324 GSYGPLIDLS
+324 Y
-334 NVNFSSVTSAK
+334 SA
-345 NMFAHSWIIPG
+345 FYQSDD
-356 PNFKLFAGENS
+356 LFAPDFSEW
-367 KQIFKEAY
+367 F
-375 IDGGFNSW
+375 
-383 AFYLDDNTYLMTAN
+383 
-397 ELFYNARISCGGSL
+397 ARC
-411 ALRFNAKSFSNAF
+411 RFNTPTVSLRLHSNSLDSMF
-424 AEVMDL
+424 NTTNL
-430 TDLSLDLDS
+430 TSLDLN
-439 PQASTGVYIVGL
+439 VYEVTPVNLRNLCG
-451 TNRSSIT
+451 SCD
-458 KLTLTLPNGSY
+458 KLKTLSLNLPELDNTFGTSNYGSFV
-469 PNTYG
+469 YG
-474 ESGYTAF
+474 CKVLET
-481 AGNNLVDLTINV
+481 VTINH
-493 INNSASFVNCVSLS
+493 ISTNIFFSDCRSLT
-507 QDSVNNILNALTD
+507 QESVNNIINALAD
-520 VTAEPKTITF
+520 GVTNQTIWF

>member
-6 TEQVTKNTTSKDL
+6 TKQVTKNTTSKDL

-92 VVEQVVV
+92 AVEQVVV

-104 LQEKQVDVLLSEPT
+104 LQEKQVNVLLSEPT

-124 TGYTGITKLTVNHS
+124 TGYTGITKLTVNHP
-138 PVEANTAYTATSN
+138 PVEANTAYTANKN
-151 GQYTIHPSEG
+151 GSYTIHPSEG
-161 FDATTSV
+161 YDATTSV

-247 VNVTNPPTALD
+247 VNVPSSGALD

-271 TQSDIDAFTGW
+271 SQSDIDAFTGW

-297 SSSIT
+297 STSAGI

-345 NMFAHSWIIPG
+345 NMF
-356 PNFKLFAGENS
+356 
-367 KQIFKEAY
+367 
-375 IDGGFNSW
+375 
-383 AFYLDDNTYLMTAN
+383 
-397 ELFYNARISCGGSL
+397 
-411 ALRFNAKSFSNAF
+411 
-424 AEVMDL
+424 
-430 TDLSLDLDS
+430 
-439 PQASTGVYIVGL
+439 
-451 TNRSSIT
+451 
-458 KLTLTLPNGSY
+458 
-469 PNTYG
+469 
-474 ESGYTAF
+474 
-481 AGNNLVDLTINV
+481 
-493 INNSASFVNCVSLS
+493 
-507 QDSVNNILNALTD
+507 
-520 VTAEPKTITF
+520 
-530 AATQYGYVTEEQKT
+530 
-544 AATAKGW
+544 
-551 TINQA
+551 NQS

>member
-86 PDTDYD
+86 PDTDYNA
-92 VVEQVVV
+92 VEQVVV

-104 LQEKQVDVLLSEPT
+104 LQEKQVNVLLSEPT

-138 PVEANTAYTATSN
+138 PVEANTAYTANEN
-151 GQYTIHPSEG
+151 GSYTIHPSEG
-161 FDATTSV
+161 YEATTSV

-197 ADGYDA
+197 ADGYAA

-271 TQSDIDAFTGW
+271 TQEDIDAFTGW
-282 ENLTDGSYKFYNTKS
+282 ENLTDGSYKFYNTS
-297 SSSIT
+297 SSSAGI

-315 DFMFANSFS
+315 AFMFANSFS
-324 GSYGPLIDLS
+324 GHYGPLIDLS
-334 NVNFSSVTSAK
+334 NVDFSSVTSAK

-356 PNFKLFAGENS
+356 PNFKLFASGDKS
-367 KQIFKEAY
+367 RIFKEAY

-383 AFYLDDNTYLMTAN
+383 AFYLDDNTYLTDPS
-397 ELFYNARISCGGSL
+397 ELFYQARISYGGTLS
-411 ALRFNAKSFSNAF
+411 LRFNAKNFYNSF

-439 PQASTGVYIVGL
+439 PVGSTGVSIMGL
-451 TNRSSIT
+451 TTRSSIT

-474 ESGYTAF
+474 DSIYTSF

-520 VTAEPKTITF
+520 VTADPKTITF
-530 AATQYGYVTEEQKT
+530 AATQYGYITEEQKT

>member
-92 VVEQVVV
+92 AVEQVVV

-161 FDATTSV
+161 YDATTSA

-197 ADGYDA
+197 AAGYDA

-247 VNVTNPPTALD
+247 VNVTNPPTAYD
-258 ISNKFVNCVNQTI
+258 INNPNVRLGGTYNRSSSAGAYFIEVQ
-271 TQSDIDAFTGW
+271 QSDINSLTGW
-282 ENLTDGSYKFYNTKS
+282 ESLTIGSGKCAGIFPTGDLIFNLPEITSADLMFYGDSFGTGGSGGHKISFTDGSLSKLIS
-297 SSSIT
+297 
-302 ALVLPSFSGLTNG
+302 AV
-315 DFMFANSFS
+315 DFC
-324 GSYGPLIDLS
+324 GS
-334 NVNFSSVTSAK
+334 
-345 NMFAHSWIIPG
+345 
-356 PNFKLFAGENS
+356 E
-367 KQIFKEAY
+367 
-375 IDGGFNSW
+375 
-383 AFYLDDNTYLMTAN
+383 
-397 ELFYNARISCGGSL
+397 ELWFD
-411 ALRFNAKSFSNAF
+411 FSN
-424 AEVMDL
+424 
-430 TDLSLDLDS
+430 
-439 PQASTGVYIVGL
+439 
-451 TNRSSIT
+451 
-458 KLTLTLPNGSY
+458 
-469 PNTYG
+469 
-474 ESGYTAF
+474 
-481 AGNNLVDLTINV
+481 VDLTNCWNCSFGAAKFQTDNYLKLGAANISFR
-493 INNSASFVNCVSLS
+493 SASFVNGEIKLQFPKSSTSSIDFQNNTQLHKAYLIFDYPFRPSKMFYGCSNLEEVAIQGDLSPINESNRYTSNFYMCYKLTNVSFTKILTAVWFGDCKKLT
-507 QDSVNNILNALTD
+507 QESVNNIINALAD
-520 VTAEPKTITF
+520 GVTNQTITF
-530 AATQYGYVTEEQKT
+530 AATQYGYITEEQKT

>member
-86 PDTDYD
+86 PDTGYD

-151 GQYTIHPSEG
+151 GEYTITPSEG

-247 VNVTNPPTALD
+247 VNVAGSGGLD
-258 ISNKFVNCVNQTI
+258 ISNKFVSCANQLI
-271 TQSDIDAFTGW
+271 SQSDIDAFTGW
-282 ENLTDGSYKFYNTKS
+282 ENLTKGDKKFYNAVSTELIKLPNPETFTSIQYMFSAPDISRGVKLDVRGQSWSNVKS
-297 SSSIT
+297 STQAFRNISLTLDNKFKFYGSGTGVFYASAIT
-302 ALVLPSFSGLTNG
+302 GELGYSAFYQSDNL
-315 DFMFANSFS
+315 FA
-324 GSYGPLIDLS
+324 P
-334 NVNFSSVTSAK
+334 NFSEWFTRCYFNTPTVSLRLHS
-345 NMFAHSWIIPG
+345 NNLSSMF
-356 PNFKLFAGENS
+356 GETN
-367 KQIFKEAY
+367 
-375 IDGGFNSW
+375 
-383 AFYLDDNTYLMTAN
+383 
-397 ELFYNARISCGGSL
+397 
-411 ALRFNAKSFSNAF
+411 
-424 AEVMDL
+424 L
-430 TDLSLDLDS
+430 TSLDLNVYETTPVSLQKLCNSCDKLKTLS
-439 PQASTGVYIVGL
+439 LNLPELDNTFGVSNY
-451 TNRSSIT
+451 
-458 KLTLTLPNGSY
+458 GSFV
-469 PNTYG
+469 YG
-474 ESGYTAF
+474 CNVLET
-481 AGNNLVDLTINV
+481 VTINH
-493 INNSASFVNCVSLS
+493 ISRKMFLNDCVALT
-507 QDSVNNILNALTD
+507 QESVNNIINALADGVTD
-520 VTAEPKTITF
+520 QTITF
-530 AATQYGYVTEEQKT
+530 AATPYSYITEEQKT

-551 TINQA
+551 TINKA

>member
-118 TVILPD
+118 TVITPD
-124 TGYTGITKLTVNHS
+124 TGYEGITKLTVTHS
-138 PVEANTAYTATSN
+138 PVEANTAYTANAN
-151 GQYTIHPSEG
+151 GNYTIHPSEG
-161 FDATTSV
+161 YDATTSV

-197 ADGYDA
+197 ADGYNA

-247 VNVTNPPTALD
+247 VNVTNPPTAYD
-258 ISNKFVNCVNQTI
+258 ISNKFVSCVNQTI
-271 TQSDIDAFTGW
+271 SQSDIDAFTGW
-282 ENLTDGSYKFYNTKS
+282 ENLTDGSYKFYLAKTLYSNTPITLPAIPKLSNGSHMFSFAAPAPIISFAGRKINVNNGDNMFYQANIIVDEEFQFTCSSGGQYFGRATIDGKFGPNAFYNAYTNSTLHTYSRIFENATFKS
-297 SSSIT
+297 PTQSFLLKGTDFLGMFSSVKGIQDMTVTIDASSSIT
-302 ALVLPSFSGLTNG
+302 ILEMFRGISSLTALHLTFPEVEINNG
-315 DFMFANSFS
+315 DS
-324 GSYGPLIDLS
+324 SYYSPFYGLINL
-334 NVNFSSVTSAK
+334 
-345 NMFAHSWIIPG
+345 
-356 PNFKLFAGENS
+356 EN
-367 KQIFKEAY
+367 
-375 IDGGFNSW
+375 
-383 AFYLDDNTYLMTAN
+383 
-397 ELFYNARISCGGSL
+397 
-411 ALRFNAKSFSNAF
+411 
-424 AEVMDL
+424 
-430 TDLSLDLDS
+430 
-439 PQASTGVYIVGL
+439 
-451 TNRSSIT
+451 
-458 KLTLTLPNGSY
+458 
-469 PNTYG
+469 
-474 ESGYTAF
+474 
-481 AGNNLVDLTINV
+481 LTINR
-493 INNSASFVNCVSLS
+493 ITSSCYFSDCKKLT
-507 QDSVNNILNALTD
+507 QESVNNIINALAD
-520 VTAEPKTITF
+520 GVTNQTIWF
-530 AATQYGYVTEEQKT
+530 ASTQYGYVTEEQKT

-551 TINQA
+551 TINRA